1 MPASWR
7 SHASHGRRAPTTR
20 FNVGVFAETWHS
32 WTLAWMAASAAMT
45 GMGHAGDEVAEV
57 LAGLVVGFGAQ
68 RIT

>member
-1 MPASWR
+1 
-7 SHASHGRRAPTTR
+7 
-20 FNVGVFAETWHS
+20 VFAETWHS